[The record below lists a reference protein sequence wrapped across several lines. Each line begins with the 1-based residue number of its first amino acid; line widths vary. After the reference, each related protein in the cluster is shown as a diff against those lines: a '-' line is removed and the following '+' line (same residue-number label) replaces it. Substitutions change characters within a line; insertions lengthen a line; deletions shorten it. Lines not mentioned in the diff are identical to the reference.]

1 MGGNMMNDA
10 GKVLLKPKGRYDSLT
25 TYEILDCVT
34 YNGNAY
40 VAKKTTVGNLPTED
54 GEYWCILIENVEITP
69 TFTIAQNLEE
79 LKSGEQYQIT
89 FGKIAKAVKD
99 YILHKVVKATN
110 TQLGHV
116 KVTNSAAVTDSTG
129 LALAATEKNAS
140 IEGTLANLISQQNSN
155 LVAVNAA
162 RWGDVQPNTNI
173 VIQSSIQWNT
183 WGSICFVYV
192 YAHIKIDNKYTDYVL
207 ATGLP
212 YAKFGY
218 TPLGVVIDQDTNKHF
233 TIYVKDRTKLVIGS
247 NVNAPYEGHIR
258 GFIGY
263 CFNQT

>member
-155 LVAVNAA
+155 LAVTNARITPKIVSSFAEIPSTSLDDHNFYFFIA
-162 RWGDVQPNTNI
+162 RYTGADADAPDTSNRPWWWTVFVFGPPARQTQIAFCPYTNTNNI
-173 VIQSSIQWNT
+173 YFRQFHDERKYGW
-183 WGSICFVYV
+183 Y
-192 YAHIKIDNKYTDYVL
+192 KISGTQV
-207 ATGLP
+207 
-212 YAKFGY
+212 
-218 TPLGVVIDQDTNKHF
+218 
-233 TIYVKDRTKLVIGS
+233 
-247 NVNAPYEGHIR
+247 
-258 GFIGY
+258 
-263 CFNQT
+263 

>member
-1 MGGNMMNDA
+1 MMNDA

-155 LVAVNAA
+155 LSFNNFP
-162 RWGDVQPNTNI
+162 G
-173 VIQSSIQWNT
+173 
-183 WGSICFVYV
+183 G
-192 YAHIKIDNKYTDYVL
+192 
-207 ATGLP
+207 
-212 YAKFGY
+212 
-218 TPLGVVIDQDTNKHF
+218 
-233 TIYVKDRTKLVIGS
+233 TILEYYQKNPK
-247 NVNAPYEGHIR
+247 IR
-258 GFIGY
+258 GCFCIRPNIPTDLPAIFSETEGYLQFFRDTIGQRVLVVY
-263 CFNQT
+263 WNYGSYNIIMRGFYANRWLHDWKMISTNNITN